1 MNTPDAP
8 RLTDWLD
15 RHRRWLLLGLLL
27 LLHLGLMQE
36 IDNFQGRTLLV
47 AHIGLFLLWQ
57 PFVRAELRLNYFHF
71 TLVFALVAAAIA
83 WLNWGML
90 IIWVMFIAGI
100 IGGKVFF
107 FGSRAS
113 KVFYLMAL
121 AYLVTLLLIF
131 IIPHVI
137 PREHSQNEV
146 FLALAHYALPLM
158 LLLMAVLPAGAEVER
173 REEVIDLIYS
183 LFVFL
188 VLAVLVLGS
197 MAFML
202 VLQLGYIQS
211 LLGALACSALLLF
224 LFSWTWNPLAGFSG
238 LSALFSRYLLSI
250 GLPFERWMHSL
261 AEHAQKETHP
271 EEFLAGICADLVNR
285 LPWVVGGAW
294 QVHQKHGE
302 FGELQGLSN
311 EFRHG
316 ALRILLFTRHA
327 LSPSM
332 LWHFT
337 LVVQIIGE
345 FYAAKLSA
353 RQLSQMA
360 YLQAIHETGA
370 RLTHDIKN
378 LLQSLNMLCFAV
390 AQEKDDKHLSPQF
403 QALLRRQL
411 PVISQRLQQALEKL
425 HKPQS
430 DQSAA
435 ESAQAWWDQKQL
447 RYADHGINFEATG
460 DLQGVELPVDLFDLV
475 IENLLQ
481 NALDKRRDHP
491 QLRIDTRLELVAGQR
506 GKAMLTVC
514 DDGAAIPASLADGLF
529 SEPVRSESGYGIGL
543 YQAARQADSAGY
555 MLQLVSN
562 RPGSVCL
569 RLVPS
574 GSIAGLG

>member
-1 MNTPDAP
+1 MNAIAAP

-27 LLHLGLMQE
+27 LLHLGLMQD
-36 IDNFQGRTLLV
+36 IDNIQGRTMLV

-57 PFVRAELRLNYFHF
+57 PFVRAELRLNYVHF
-71 TLVFALVAAAIA
+71 ILVFTLVAAAIV

-107 FGSRAS
+107 FGNRAS
-113 KVFYLMAL
+113 KIFYLMAL

-137 PREHSQNEV
+137 PRQLSQNEV
-146 FLALAHYALPLM
+146 FLTLGRYALPFL
-158 LLLMAVLPAGAEVER
+158 LLLMAVLPVGTEVER
-173 REEVIDLIYS
+173 RDEVIDLIYS

-197 MAFML
+197 MALML
-202 VLQLGYIQS
+202 VLQLGYIES
-211 LLGALACSALLLF
+211 LLGALASSALLLF

-238 LSALFSRYLLSI
+238 MSAMFSRYLLSI

-261 AEHAQKETHP
+261 AEHAQKENHP
-271 EEFLAGICADLVNR
+271 EEFLGAICDDLVNR
-285 LPWVVGGAW
+285 LPWVVGGEW

-302 FGELQGLSN
+302 FGAREGLSN
-311 EFRHG
+311 EFQHG
-316 ALRILLFTRHA
+316 ALRIVLFTRHD

-360 YLQAIHETGA
+360 YLKAIHETGA
-370 RLTHDIKN
+370 RLTHDVKN

-390 AQEKDDKHLSPQF
+390 AQEQDDQHLSPQF

-411 PVISQRLQQALEKL
+411 PVISQRLQQALDKL
-425 HKPQS
+425 NKPGK
-430 DQSAA
+430 DQRAS
-435 ESAQAWWDQKQL
+435 ESAQTWWEQKLL
-447 RYADHGINFEATG
+447 RYADHGIHFEATG
-460 DLQGVELPVDLFDLV
+460 DLQGVDLPADLFTHV

-481 NALDKRRDHP
+481 NALDKRRGRP
-491 QLRIDTRLELVAGQR
+491 QLQIDVRLEPAAGQSD
-506 GKAMLTVC
+506 KAMLTVC
-514 DDGAAIPASLADGLF
+514 DDGAAIPEPLLNGLF
-529 SEPVRSESGYGIGL
+529 SDPVRSESGYGIGL
-543 YQAARQADSAGY
+543 YQAARQADSVGY
-555 MLQLVSN
+555 ALQLVSN
-562 RPGSVCL
+562 RSGSVCL
-569 RLVPS
+569 RLAPRE
-574 GSIAGLG
+574 A

>member
-1 MNTPDAP
+1 MKQPVAP

-15 RHRRWLLLGLLL
+15 RHRSWLLLGLLL
-27 LLHLGLMQE
+27 LLHLGLMQG
-36 IDNFQGRTLLV
+36 IDNIQGRTMLV
-47 AHIGLFLLWQ
+47 AHIGLFLVWQ

-71 TLVFALVAAAIA
+71 ILVFALVAAAVV

-90 IIWVMFIAGI
+90 VIWVMFIAGI

-121 AYLVTLLLIF
+121 TYLVTLLLIF

-137 PREHSQNEV
+137 PSQTPQDEV
-146 FLALAHYALPLM
+146 FVALARYVLPL
-158 LLLMAVLPAGAEVER
+158 LLLVMAVLPSGAELER
-173 REEVIDLIYS
+173 RDEVIDLIYS

-188 VLAVLVLGS
+188 ILAVLVLGS

-202 VLQLGYIQS
+202 VMQLGYIES
-211 LLGALACSALLLF
+211 LLGALASSALLLF

-238 LSALFSRYLLSI
+238 LSAVFSRYLLSI

-261 AEHAQKETHP
+261 EEHAQKENHP
-271 EEFLAGICADLVNR
+271 DEFLASICGDLVNR
-285 LPWVVGGAW
+285 LPWVVGGEW
-294 QVHQKHGE
+294 QVQQKQGE
-302 FGELQGLSN
+302 FGAVQGHPN

-316 ALRILLFTRHA
+316 SLCILLFTRHP

-332 LWHFT
+332 IWHFT

-345 FYAAKLSA
+345 FYDAKLSA

-370 RLTHDIKN
+370 RLTHDVKN

-390 AQEKDDKHLSPQF
+390 EQEKDQENLSPQF

-425 HKPQS
+425 GKPGI
-430 DQSAA
+430 DQRAA
-435 ESAQAWWDQKQL
+435 EKTRTWWEQKQL
-447 RYADHGINFEATG
+447 RYAGQGINFAASG
-460 DLQGVELPVDLFDLV
+460 DMEHSELPADLFTHV

-481 NALDKRRDHP
+481 NALDKRRSHP
-491 QLRIDTRLELVAGQR
+491 QLQIEVRLELADS
-506 GKAMLTVC
+506 KASLTVC
-514 DDGAAIPASLADGLF
+514 DDGPAISTQVVNGLF
-529 SEPVRSESGYGIGL
+529 AEPVRSESGFGIGL
-543 YQAARQADSAGY
+543 YQAARQAESFGY
-555 MLQLVSN
+555 VLELLSN

-569 RLVPS
+569 RLAPRP
-574 GSIAGLG
+574 A